1 MQRLHFDE
9 MTLQGGHQG
18 LREQGE
24 AVLGALSIAYDDL
37 LRGKIEVFHA

>member
-9 MTLQGGHQG
+9 MALQGRYQG

-24 AVLGALSIAYDDL
+24 AVLGPLPIAHDNL
-37 LRGKIEVFHA
+37 LTGKIEVFHP